1 MKRTKAAI
9 DQNITVQYSPG
20 TTVNYM
26 KHYIQHLIDKNQLE
40 KTFIHMTTNELST
53 DRLPSFIA
61 LNIID

>member
-1 MKRTKAAI
+1 MKRTKAVI
-9 DQNITVQYSPG
+9 NQNIAVQYSPG

-26 KHYIQHLIDKNQLE
+26 MHYIQHLIDKNQLE